1 MCQAADLI
9 SWARTHAWGEYLS
22 ERDGEDPPY
31 GEDSSVDNVGKG
43 HDLVVLPGGVNA
55 HGVVFSSERLI
66 AGNLIT
72 ALQEGGV
79 KGIAGKSDG
88 THKISY
94 EGGWELFSIGT
105 HAVAPPLLPLLTAS

>member
-9 SWARTHAWGEYLS
+9 SWARTHDWGEYLS

-43 HDLVVLPGGVNA
+43 HDLVVLPGGVSA
-55 HGVVFSSERLI
+55 HGVVFSSERMI
-66 AGNLIT
+66 VANLLT
-72 ALQEGGV
+72 ALEDPQ
-79 KGIAGKSDG
+79 GIAGKSDG

-105 HAVAPPLLPLLTAS
+105 HAVAPLLIPLLTADC